1 MYRKAVGLLV
11 LGSSMFLACLLCVR
25 GVDAARLY
33 SEPVQ
38 RLKLEL
44 WELEEKAKEREEALA
59 GEMAREALAKEQ
71 EGLEIDLEGLQ
82 NVQEG
87 AESYGSKSTPTFSQG
102 GLGITGVAVSG
113 QRVVDYNVLEFHYA
127 YELSDDEMGVLLRIV
142 EAEAGNEDEEGKL
155 LVANV
160 VLNRVENDAFPDTVS
175 GVVFQKEKGV
185 TQFSPVSNGSY
196 YRVEISDET
205 VNAVGRAL
213 MGEDISQG
221 ALYFAA
227 RKYADR
233 DKMKWFD
240 EQLTF
245 LFAHGGH
252 EFFK

>member
-1 MYRKAVGLLV
+1 
-11 LGSSMFLACLLCVR
+11 MFLACLLCVR

-87 AESYGSKSTPTFSQG
+87 AEAEG

-113 QRVVDYNVLEFHYA
+113 QRGVDYNVLEFHYA

-205 VNAVGRAL
+205 VSAVGRAL

>member
-82 NVQEG
+82 NVQER
-87 AESYGSKSTPTFSQG
+87 AEAEG

-205 VNAVGRAL
+205 VSAVGRAL

>member
-1 MYRKAVGLLV
+1 MV

-44 WELEEKAKEREEALA
+44 WELEEKAKEREKAMTECH
-59 GEMAREALAKEQ
+59 
-71 EGLEIDLEGLQ
+71 
-82 NVQEG
+82 
-87 AESYGSKSTPTFSQG
+87 GSQSTLTECHGSQSTLTECHG
-102 GLGITGVAVSG
+102 GLGISGVAVSG
-113 QRVVDYNVLEFHYA
+113 QRVVDYAVLEFHYA
-127 YELSDDEMGVLLRIV
+127 YELSDEDMGVLLRIV
-142 EAEAGNEDEEGKL
+142 EAEAGNEDEDGKL

-160 VLNRVENDAFPDTVS
+160 VLNRVESDAFPDTVS
-175 GVVFQKEKGV
+175 DVVFQKEKGV

-196 YRVEISDET
+196 YRVKVSDET
-205 VNAVGRAL
+205 VSAVGRAL

>member
-1 MYRKAVGLLV
+1 
-11 LGSSMFLACLLCVR
+11 MFLACLLCVR

-87 AESYGSKSTPTFSQG
+87 AEAEG

-205 VNAVGRAL
+205 VSAVGRAL

>member
-87 AESYGSKSTPTFSQG
+87 AEAEG

-205 VNAVGRAL
+205 VSAVGRAL